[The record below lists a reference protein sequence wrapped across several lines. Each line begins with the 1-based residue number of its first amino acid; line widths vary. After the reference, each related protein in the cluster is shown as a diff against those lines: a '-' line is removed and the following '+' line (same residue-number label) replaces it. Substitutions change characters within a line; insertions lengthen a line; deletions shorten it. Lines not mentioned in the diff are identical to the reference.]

1 MAKFYGPVGFVET
14 TETSPGVWTEQ
25 VVERNYYGDVLQ
37 DRLMFQSAN
46 QVNDNINLS
55 VTIRIVADE
64 YLNSNMG
71 IMRYVAYKGAKWKIT
86 NINPGYPRIELTLG
100 GIYNGR

>member
-25 VVERNYYGDVLQ
+25 VIERDYFGDVLQ
-37 DRLMFQSAN
+37 NRLMFQSAN

-55 VTIRIVADE
+55 LTIRILADD
-64 YLNSNMG
+64 YANSNMG
-71 IMRYVAYKGAKWKIT
+71 VMRYVVYKGAKWEVTSAI
-86 NINPGYPRIELTLG
+86 PSYPRIELTLG
-100 GIYNGR
+100 GLYNGR

>member
-25 VVERNYYGDVLQ
+25 IVEKDYFGDVLQ

-46 QVNDNINLS
+46 QVNDNINLL

-64 YLNSNMG
+64 YLNSNIG
-71 IMRYVAYKGAKWKIT
+71 VMRYVVYNGAKWKIT
-86 NINPGYPRIELTLG
+86 NINPGHPRIELTLG